1 MNRDSILLSIGILG
15 AALGYLISAEK
26 PPTDW
31 NYQEWLQAGSF
42 AIGVLL
48 AKLSTS
54 PLPHSEEGYRKITA
68 SGR

>member
-1 MNRDSILLSIGILG
+1 MNRDSILLTLGII
-15 AALGYLISAEK
+15 AAAVGYLISAGK
-26 PPTDW
+26 PPTEW
-31 NYQEWLQAGSF
+31 NYQEWLQGASF

-54 PLPHSEEGYRKITA
+54 PLPHSEEGDMKVTP

>member
-1 MNRDSILLSIGILG
+1 MNRDSILLSIGVLG
-15 AALGYLISAEK
+15 AVIGYLISAGE
-26 PPTDW
+26 PPTKW

-54 PLPHSEEGYRKITA
+54 PLPHSTEGDMKVTV

>member
-1 MNRDSILLSIGILG
+1 MNRDS
-15 AALGYLISAEK
+15 ISAEK

>member
-15 AALGYLISAEK
+15 AVIGYLISAGK
-26 PPTDW
+26 PPTEW

-54 PLPHSEEGYRKITA
+54 PLPHSEEGDMKITV

>member
-1 MNRDSILLSIGILG
+1 MNRDSIVLTIGIFG
-15 AALGYLISAEK
+15 AIVGYLITAGK
-26 PPTDW
+26 PPTEW

-42 AIGVLL
+42 AIGVLM

-54 PLPHSEEGYRKITA
+54 PLPHSTEGDMKVTV